1 MSGKRLESQKIQEK
15 QNCHLVF
22 SIEQNYLSL
31 VFFPTKE
38 ARPKKRVGLF
48 QSRESI
54 NEQSEAFERHQQV
67 KMKKQKRT
75 SNSLLLPTTWMSLS
89 LKRNVELPTNEERGS
104 AILLPPSNVLQQ
116 FRLHLYVSVGEGT
129 SSTTIKAYLL
139 PIYCSSGTGVFFSM
153 KKTSPF
159 HWNVVLVFPLP
170 PENHTGIR

>member
-1 MSGKRLESQKIQEK
+1 MSGKRLQSQKNTGK
-15 QNCHLVF
+15 TK
-22 SIEQNYLSL
+22 LS
-31 VFFPTKE
+31 F
-38 ARPKKRVGLF
+38 GLF
-48 QSRESI
+48 NRTILPFLSTFPSKRGQTKKQGRSLQSRESI

-75 SNSLLLPTTWMSLS
+75 SNSLLPTTWMSLS

-170 PENHTGIR
+170 PENHTGIW